1 MKHVVQP
8 DAKLSERHGVHLR
21 DRLIWLMSQ
30 RLLSLDAFR
39 GFTMFWL
46 AGGAAFVRS
55 FQSLF
60 DNPAFTALANQFQHT
75 HWEGLRFWD
84 TVMPAFLFMVGMSV
98 PFATARRAETESRRE
113 VLRHAVRRA
122 VIIFLLGSL
131 RESLSVG
138 KPYLIEL
145 SSTLQPIAV
154 SYLICVLLERT
165 RPWVQWLTAALF
177 LAIPGAI
184 MAFAA
189 APGIPAGSYAREMN
203 ISFWLD
209 LEVLGRTHK
218 DVWGTVLTEW
228 LIPPTAIFGMRIGA
242 LLLAEGD
249 RSSKLRRILW
259 MGLSAVVLGLALSP
273 WFPIIMRLWTPSY
286 GILSAGVACLQ
297 FALFFW
303 LIDIKKWSGWTMPLV
318 VIGTNALAAY
328 MLPTLVPISRHVG
341 VFTSQ
346 AGTLAPVLRAAAV
359 LAVQWLI
366 LFWLYRRKIFLRP

>member
-1 MKHVVQP
+1 
-8 DAKLSERHGVHLR
+8 
-21 DRLIWLMSQ
+21 MSQ

-39 GFTMFWL
+39 GFTMLWL
-46 AGGAAFVRS
+46 AGGAGFVRS
-55 FQSLF
+55 FQKLF
-60 DNPAFTALANQFQHT
+60 DGPAFAAIAAQFQHS

-98 PFATARRAETESRRE
+98 PWATARRAETQSRAQ
-113 VLRHAVRRA
+113 VLLHACRRA
-122 VIIFLLGSL
+122 AIIFLLGSL
-131 RESLSVG
+131 RESLSLG
-138 KPYLIEL
+138 EPFLIEL

-154 SYLICVLLERT
+154 SYLICVLLAPL

-177 LAIPGAI
+177 LAIPGAV
-184 MAFAA
+184 MAFIA
-189 APGIPAGSYAREMN
+189 APGIPAGSYARELN

-209 LEVLGRTHK
+209 LQVLGRTHQ

-249 RSSKLRRILW
+249 RAAKLRRIVW
-259 MGLSAVVLGLALSP
+259 MGIAAVALGLALSP
-273 WFPIIMRLWTPSY
+273 WVPVIMRLWTPSY

-303 LIDIKKWSGWTMPLV
+303 LIDVKGWSGWTLPLI

-328 MLPTLVPISRHVG
+328 LLPTIIPISKHVG
-341 VFTSQ
+341 VFT
-346 AGTLAPVLRAAAV
+346 APAAAALGPFGPVLRAGSV
-359 LAVQWLI
+359 LTVHWLI
-366 LFWLYRRKIFLRP
+366 LFWLYRRNIFLRP